1 MVVAVAAT
9 SSLLVIPLAR
19 VMENEKVS
27 PRGLIGSLLSVGGV
41 VWLCLQPR

>member
-19 VMENEKVS
+19 VMENEKIS
-27 PRGLIGSLLSVGGV
+27 RRGLTGSLLAVGGV
-41 VWLCLQPR
+41 VWLCLLPR